1 MYQFV
6 YSYSI
11 GVAVLKKH
19 YHTLLKS
26 LPEDHM
32 ITLGRLSQNTE
43 LSDQTVDRVISCSSS
58 EESNQQILDH
68 LIMKVKRDNDL
79 LEFCSTVEKLS
90 ETSAVVET
98 LRAG

>member
-1 MYQFV
+1 
-6 YSYSI
+6 
-11 GVAVLKKH
+11 
-19 YHTLLKS
+19 
-26 LPEDHM
+26 M

-43 LSDQTVDRVISCSSS
+43 LSDQTVDQVISCSSS
-58 EESNQQILDH
+58 EESNQRVLDH

-90 ETSAVVET
+90 ETLAVVET